1 MSWMERLY
9 TPLLWLLLPLAL
21 LRLLWRS
28 RRVPAYRQRWRERLA
43 FYPVAPSPAAVWLH
57 AVSVGEVQAAQPLIR
72 HLRDRDA
79 ANGVLV
85 TTTTPTG
92 AQRLAGLFSEPVPHL
107 YTPFDLPPVVR
118 RFLDRVR
125 PRLVVVME
133 TEVWPNLLK
142 ECAARRIPVILA
154 NARLS
159 ERSASG
165 YARLGRFARAT
176 FGRFALVAAQSAS
189 DAARLQRLGV
199 PGERLRVTG
208 SAKFDLHLPGSLRER
223 AEVMRRTWGSE
234 RPVWVAASTHDGEE
248 ELLLAAHRWVRAQ
261 WPTALLVLVP
271 RHPERF
277 ERVASLV
284 LRQGWAL
291 ARRSRPEPCSAK
303 TGVFLGDSMGEL
315 PVFLAAADAAFI
327 GGSLVPV
334 GGHNLV
340 EAAAVGVPAAIG
352 PHSFNFASVTETLI
366 QAGAAVQ
373 VADARALARQI
384 TAWLGDAAERAR
396 IGENGLWVVAE
407 NRGATQRL
415 IELVEEQLAGERQ
428 RPAGGS

>member
-1 MSWMERLY
+1 MPWLERLY
-9 TPLLWLLLPLAL
+9 TPLLWLVLPLAL

-28 RRVPAYRQRWRERLA
+28 RRVPAYRQRWGERLA
-43 FYPVAPSPAAVWLH
+43 VYRETPPHARVWLH

-72 HLRDRDA
+72 HLRERDGA
-79 ANGVLV
+79 SGVLV

-92 AQRLAGLFSEPVPHL
+92 AQRLASLFSEPVPHL

-125 PRLVVVME
+125 PRVVVVME

-142 ECAARRIPVILA
+142 ECAARGIPVILA
-154 NARLS
+154 NARMS
-159 ERSASG
+159 QRSAVG
-165 YARLGRFARAT
+165 YARLGRFAQNT
-176 FGRFALVAAQSAS
+176 FARFAFVAAQSAA

-199 PGERLRVTG
+199 PAERIRVTG

-223 AEVMRRTWGSE
+223 AEVMRRTWGIE
-234 RPVWVAASTHDGEE
+234 RPVWVAASTHEGEE
-248 ELLLAAHRWVRAQ
+248 ELLLAAHRWVREQ
-261 WPTALLVLVP
+261 WPAALLVLAP

-277 ERVASLV
+277 DRVASLV
-284 LRQGWAL
+284 VRQGWAL
-291 ARRSRPEPCSAK
+291 ARRSRGEPCAPE

-340 EAAAVGVPAAIG
+340 EAAAVGAPAVIG
-352 PHSFNFASVTETLI
+352 PQAFNFATVTETLVR
-366 QAGAAVQ
+366 AGAAVQ

-415 IELVEEQLAGERQ
+415 IELVEEQLAGDPQ
-428 RPAGGS
+428 RPACGS